1 MKKLFK
7 TLANYISLAIV
18 FLPYFICFLEQKW
31 SRSQKIYLFWAQTL
45 ALIPGVPGNFL
56 RRAFY
61 KLLFPA
67 VSWQCE
73 IGFGSFFSQPWAIIE
88 KDVYIGPYC
97 ILGRVILREGV
108 LIASRVSI
116 PSGRRQHR
124 RTKEGRLL
132 PANFKDFQTIEIGR
146 HSWIGEGAVVMASV
160 GEMAT
165 VAAGAVV
172 FKPVPPWSV
181 VAGNP
186 AIIIKK
192 DSPS

>member
-1 MKKLFK
+1 MKNILK
-7 TLANYISLAIV
+7 TLANYTALALV
-18 FLPYFICFLEQKW
+18 FLPYTICLLERKW
-31 SRSQKIYLFWAQTL
+31 KASQKIYLFWAQTL
-45 ALIPGVPGNFL
+45 ALIPGTPGNFL

-61 KLLFPA
+61 KLLFPR

-88 KDVYIGPYC
+88 KGVYIGPYC
-97 ILGRVILREGV
+97 ILGQVILREGV

-116 PSGRRQHR
+116 PSGKKQHR
-124 RTKEGRLL
+124 RTEEGRLL
-132 PANFKDFQTIEIGR
+132 PADLEDFETIEIGR
-146 HSWIGEGAVVMASV
+146 HAWIGEGAVVLAPV

-172 FKPVPPWSV
+172 FRPVPPRTT

-186 AIIIKK
+186 ASIVKGPF
-192 DSPS
+192 PS